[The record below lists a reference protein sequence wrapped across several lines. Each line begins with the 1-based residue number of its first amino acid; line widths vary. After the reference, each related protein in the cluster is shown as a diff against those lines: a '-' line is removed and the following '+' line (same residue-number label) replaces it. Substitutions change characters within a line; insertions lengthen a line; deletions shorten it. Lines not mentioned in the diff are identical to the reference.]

1 MMAACPPQLMP
12 PRSDLTAG
20 GGGGMGGGGM
30 GGGGNRFRG
39 PLNIP
44 ENPPRLPRRPPRKGN
59 KRETL
64 QDIARRVPVEIIRPY
79 FNYPLRA
86 AADALCIS
94 VTTLKRLCR
103 RHGVKRWPHRQLSGL
118 NRAVSHLEAKQEASG
133 DPVIA
138 DQLRQLYSRRD
149 VVIDLAFMSDDDAP
163 EPNNPTSRPD
173 GGKDFG
179 VDRVDDLSPHPT
191 PSHSPVRPYCGVP
204 QDTMIPWWHR
214 EPPVSGPWQR
224 NDANGFGMGDGGLS
238 MKGMGG
244 ELADCGRGGDDL
256 SRDGGGPGREGCEAG
271 GGGQGNFR
279 ASSVLVRLPGMA
291 APPLP
296 PASSAL
302 RLHGRMDQHQAN
314 PMKIQT
320 RVGVFPSMN
329 NQPQMSGQGVG
340 GAVTAAAAAAAAA
353 AAVAAGGASAN
364 GDMLRRNLS
373 PITVGRPG
381 KTYIAGA
388 GNNGR
393 AAHFVPMPPHHPSES
408 IDMQVT
414 ELAALNDILFGPE
427 GEDPGL
433 MHARAAAAAA
443 AAAGGMTFD
452 RQKGLTL
459 AALEPSGIRSAAPQR
474 CAGIDAGG
482 SGTGNENGR
491 LPSIAGLVAAG
502 ALLNGGEWRSCRQ
515 PGSFAYIGPQ
525 AKCD

>member
-1 MMAACPPQLMP
+1 
-12 PRSDLTAG
+12 
-20 GGGGMGGGGM
+20 
-30 GGGGNRFRG
+30 
-39 PLNIP
+39 
-44 ENPPRLPRRPPRKGN
+44 
-59 KRETL
+59 
-64 QDIARRVPVEIIRPY
+64 
-79 FNYPLRA
+79 
-86 AADALCIS
+86 
-94 VTTLKRLCR
+94 
-103 RHGVKRWPHRQLSGL
+103 
-118 NRAVSHLEAKQEASG
+118 
-133 DPVIA
+133 
-138 DQLRQLYSRRD
+138 
-149 VVIDLAFMSDDDAP
+149 MSDDDAP